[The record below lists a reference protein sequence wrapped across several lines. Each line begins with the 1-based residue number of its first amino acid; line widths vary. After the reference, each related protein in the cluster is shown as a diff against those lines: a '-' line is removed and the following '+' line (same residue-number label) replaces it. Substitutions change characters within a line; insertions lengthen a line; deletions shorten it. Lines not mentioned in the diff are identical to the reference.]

1 MFANRVINPHY
12 PGSPARMADGRPFT
26 DYRSNCQIFTNTD
39 FDAKQRLM
47 RQGTLQI
54 QNDRTLLTML
64 VASTG
69 CVDTMVPE
77 LTKRSCDWSGCQTLA
92 AQPAG
97 LGQGRLYLPGR
108 KDLVAGD
115 PDVLATATFPMP
127 GTFSA
132 NANPYF
138 NDAGLVAR
146 AGQIGIP
153 ARPNKYSAPYG

>member
-1 MFANRVINPHY
+1 
-12 PGSPARMADGRPFT
+12 MADGRLFT
-26 DYRSNCQIFTNTD
+26 DYRGNCQIFTSTD
-39 FDAKQRLM
+39 FDTKQRLM
-47 RQGTLQI
+47 RQGNLQI

-64 VASTG
+64 AASTG

-77 LTKRSCDWSGCQTLA
+77 LTKRTCDWSGCQTLA
-92 AQPAG
+92 SQPAG

-108 KDLVAGD
+108 PDLAAGD

-138 NDAGLVAR
+138 NDVGLVAR
-146 AGQIGIP
+146 AGLIGIP
-153 ARPNKYSAPYG
+153 ARPNRYSAPYG